1 MSYVT
6 AAIIQNPETG
16 RILICQKQPHGLHAS
31 CWEFPCGRTRE
42 NESVEDCLK
51 RVCMDQLNLRPDQ
64 ISLFST
70 VPYNGEINY
79 FYLCPM
85 PLNELVYMVDREHAS
100 IAWVSQEEMKNYH
113 FCPADAA
120 MLEKSDVKSI
130 FEN

>member
-1 MSYVT
+1 
-6 AAIIQNPETG
+6 
-16 RILICQKQPHGLHAS
+16 
-31 CWEFPCGRTRE
+31 
-42 NESVEDCLK
+42 
-51 RVCMDQLNLRPDQ
+51 MDQLNLRPDQ